1 MWYLHK
7 GSVFTFAPL
16 SFGGVGMQAKKKI
29 ASWRSFL
36 SWHNSWDPW
45 PEKVPPLGEVGSHV
59 WSFQQNKRSALRRW
73 KDEPYLAT
81 TKDAMWISKKVAE
94 KSLCVPT
101 CNDQNLQT
109 LLPLPCHP
117 LGKILWARTIHHGS
131 DTCLSPSWVCTKSPR
146 GALELGFKKCSH
158 TAHTGPQHTQF
169 INERIFKKLLA
180 EGVHRNF
187 H

>member
-1 MWYLHK
+1 
-7 GSVFTFAPL
+7 
-16 SFGGVGMQAKKKI
+16 MQGKKKI

-59 WSFQQNKRSALRRW
+59 WSFRQNKRSALQRC
-73 KDEPYLAT
+73 KDEPYLAS

-94 KSLCVPT
+94 KTLCVPT
-101 CNDQNLQT
+101 CMIRTCRNFCLCCVIPWERSSGQEPSITAQT
-109 LLPLPCHP
+109 LICHRAEFVQSP
-117 LGKILWARTIHHGS
+117 QVGLWN
-131 DTCLSPSWVCTKSPR
+131 L
-146 GALELGFKKCSH
+146 ALRSVS
-158 TAHTGPQHTQF
+158 TRHTQEHTHSQL

-180 EGVHRNF
+180 EGVHGINF